1 MLGTIIPVI
10 DAIKANKRLKEK
22 IAKQEFIIPEY
33 IDDIDIKCLE
43 DDYKSA
49 VEAKNRFED
58 KAKTIIAALTIS
70 ITLILNLSKI
80 IETISDKYDYYL
92 VDILI
97 FILAV
102 LAIIY
107 MLIAGIMSIQVLI
120 KENILHSIPLSE
132 RTKKDKKSIYIK
144 TQLNVN
150 QNLIRNNIIFS
161 AYESIRNS
169 VICLIVIFIL
179 TIIPYSNK
187 NDDSAIQLNQVSYDN
202 ICFGGGAV
210 VWLSEN
216 KNDKELFDNVIA
228 IYNKDNKG
236 KTRHIYDM
244 ENDILVSITQKEDVY
259 VIDEIITDIEGIE

>member
-1 MLGTIIPVI
+1 
-10 DAIKANKRLKEK
+10 
-22 IAKQEFIIPEY
+22 
-33 IDDIDIKCLE
+33 
-43 DDYKSA
+43 
-49 VEAKNRFED
+49 
-58 KAKTIIAALTIS
+58 
-70 ITLILNLSKI
+70 
-80 IETISDKYDYYL
+80 
-92 VDILI
+92 
-97 FILAV
+97 
-102 LAIIY
+102 

>member
-22 IAKQEFIIPEY
+22 IAKQEVIIPEY

-58 KAKTIIAALTIS
+58 KAKTII
-70 ITLILNLSKI
+70 
-80 IETISDKYDYYL
+80 ETISDKYDYDL

>member
-22 IAKQEFIIPEY
+22 IAKQEVIIPEY

-58 KAKTIIAALTIS
+58 KAKT
-70 ITLILNLSKI
+70 I